1 MSELMR
7 CPLVEIKTGKGA
19 CSSLINTKDLPYQ
32 DKRVVNANSEL
43 ALTYSVSPP
52 DDIQL
57 L

>member
-7 CPLVEIKTGKGA
+7 CPLVEIKTGKEA
-19 CSSLINTKDLPYQ
+19 CSFLINTKELSYQ

-43 ALTYSVSPP
+43 ALTYSTSPP
-52 DDIQL
+52 DYIQL

>member
-7 CPLVEIKTGKGA
+7 CPLVEIKTDKGV
-19 CSSLINTKDLPYQ
+19 CSFLINTKELSYQ

-43 ALTYSVSPP
+43 ALTYSTSPP
-52 DDIQL
+52 DYIQL

>member
-32 DKRVVNANSEL
+32 DKRVVKANSEL
-43 ALTYSVSPP
+43 ALTYSISPS

>member
-19 CSSLINTKDLPYQ
+19 CSSLINTKDPSYQ

-43 ALTYSVSPP
+43 VLTFHFPS
-52 DDIQL
+52 
-57 L
+57 

>member
-1 MSELMR
+1 MH

-19 CSSLINTKDLPYQ
+19 CNSLINTKELSYQ

-43 ALTYSVSPP
+43 ALTYSISPS
-52 DDIQL
+52 DYIQL

>member
-1 MSELMR
+1 MSELMH

-19 CSSLINTKDLPYQ
+19 CSFLINTKELSYQ

-43 ALTYSVSPP
+43 ALTYSISPP
-52 DDIQL
+52 DYIQL